1 MAVTNVN
8 KVGTTFF
15 TDIND
20 ISWKFQFSM
29 CQFWLWQQSPL
40 SKDSFVTVIGDIFK
54 MSPMAVTKEPSL
66 GLYHRRQPPYT
77 YLLLYFADWLLTKWR
92 RDLLLVTKKCMP
104 FMRCDKFLVA
114 KNWVSITIF
123 FAEGEE
129 EPFQCIDLFWIALRQ
144 PI

>member
-29 CQFWLWQQSPL
+29 CQYWLWQQSPL

-54 MSPMAVTKEPSL
+54 MSPMAVTKEPSVI
-66 GLYHRRQPPYT
+66 
-77 YLLLYFADWLLTKWR
+77 LLQHI
-92 RDLLLVTKKCMP
+92 VE
-104 FMRCDKFLVA
+104 
-114 KNWVSITIF
+114 ITEIYPHPLQKIF
-123 FAEGEE
+123 RE
-129 EPFQCIDLFWIALRQ
+129 INS
-144 PI
+144 